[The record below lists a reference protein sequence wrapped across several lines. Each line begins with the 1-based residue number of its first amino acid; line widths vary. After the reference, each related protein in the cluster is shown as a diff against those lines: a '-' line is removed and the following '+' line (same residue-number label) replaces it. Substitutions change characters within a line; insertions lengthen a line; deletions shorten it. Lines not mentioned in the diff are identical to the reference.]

1 MNRAEKRNQEK
12 IYKKKMQW
20 AESLRPW
27 QKEFIND
34 ALADARATIETEVVS
49 NLDTIITA
57 ALVEK
62 TDLSLK
68 EIFDINVTVGEFYG
82 RIRYENSIK
91 GFENR
96 MKTLASIQEEVIKK
110 INGMIKEGK
119 ERGPIV
125 KAIREEFKGTGLTTA
140 EINVAY
146 KKCLENAEKEEEY
159 LAAKKILSIIGEN
172 VDDYSEEE
180 KSPEWY
186 SDYEYAVQ
194 LHFCEEDLSEMTHF
208 LTSRNYDREN
218 KKIIPLSKKMLDKI
232 ESYCHSI
239 ESACNK
245 YNCGSPVWTEFLDKK
260 YKLLKEYSSKDYDEI
275 WRMEDLNEPYLAEI
289 KTRLAGMF
297 RTIRGL
303 KLPPKRRCKI
313 KPLK

>member
-96 MKTLASIQEEVIKK
+96 MKTLASIQEDVTKR
-110 INGMIKEGK
+110 INEMIKEGK

-159 LAAKKILSIIGEN
+159 LAAKKILSIMGED
-172 VDDYSEEE
+172 VDDCSEETEIIVEDPVEE
-180 KSPEWY
+180 KN
-186 SDYEYAVQ
+186 D
-194 LHFCEEDLSEMTHF
+194 EEAE
-208 LTSRNYDREN
+208 RIEAAIN
-218 KKIIPLSKKMLDKI
+218 KVKEIEAKSKKSKSKLKIVNKVTKIISMDVQGEFGLYHIEDGKVQMGTNVFKDSAEVEAWAKEHIDTTEEKI
-232 ESYCHSI
+232 RTLENEIAAHKQQI
-239 ESACNK
+239 
-245 YNCGSPVWTEFLDKK
+245 EFLN
-260 YKLLKEYSSKDYDEI
+260 SSK
-275 WRMEDLNEPYLAEI
+275 NETIEVVKSYLA
-289 KTRLAGMF
+289 K
-297 RTIRGL
+297 
-303 KLPPKRRCKI
+303 
-313 KPLK
+313 

>member
-20 AESLRPW
+20 AENLRPW

-91 GFENR
+91 GFKNR
-96 MKTLASIQEEVIKK
+96 MKTLASIQEDVTKR
-110 INGMIKEGK
+110 INEMIKEGK

-125 KAIREEFKGTGLTTA
+125 KAIREEFKGTGITTA

-159 LAAKKILSIIGEN
+159 LAAKKILSIMGEN
-172 VDDYSEEE
+172 VDDCSDEVEETEVKADDPVVEE
-180 KSPEWY
+180 KN
-186 SDYEYAVQ
+186 D
-194 LHFCEEDLSEMTHF
+194 EEAE
-208 LTSRNYDREN
+208 RIEVAIN
-218 KKIIPLSKKMLDKI
+218 KVKEIEAKSKKSKSKLKIINKVTKI
-232 ESYCHSI
+232 ISMDVQGEFGLYHI
-239 ESACNK
+239 EDGKVQMGTDIFENIEEVEVWAKEHIDTTEEKIRSLERERSAHK
-245 YNCGSPVWTEFLDKK
+245 QQIEFLNN
-260 YKLLKEYSSKDYDEI
+260 SK
-275 WRMEDLNEPYLAEI
+275 NEAIEVVENYLT
-289 KTRLAGMF
+289 K
-297 RTIRGL
+297 
-303 KLPPKRRCKI
+303 
-313 KPLK
+313 

>member
-96 MKTLASIQEEVIKK
+96 MKTLASIQEDVTKR
-110 INGMIKEGK
+110 INEMIKEGK

-159 LAAKKILSIIGEN
+159 LAAKKILSIMGED
-172 VDDYSEEE
+172 VDDCSEETEIIVEDPVEE
-180 KSPEWY
+180 KN
-186 SDYEYAVQ
+186 D
-194 LHFCEEDLSEMTHF
+194 EEAE
-208 LTSRNYDREN
+208 RIEAAIN
-218 KKIIPLSKKMLDKI
+218 KVKEIDAKSKKSKSKLKIVNKVTKIISMDVQGEFGLYHIEDGKVQMGTNVFKNTDEVEVWAKEHIDTTEEKI
-232 ESYCHSI
+232 RSLEREI
-239 ESACNK
+239 SAHK
-245 YNCGSPVWTEFLDKK
+245 QQIEFLNN
-260 YKLLKEYSSKDYDEI
+260 SK
-275 WRMEDLNEPYLAEI
+275 NEAIEVVENYLT
-289 KTRLAGMF
+289 K
-297 RTIRGL
+297 
-303 KLPPKRRCKI
+303 
-313 KPLK
+313 

>member
-96 MKTLASIQEEVIKK
+96 MKTLASIQEDVTKR
-110 INGMIKEGK
+110 INEMIKEGK

-159 LAAKKILSIIGEN
+159 LAAKKILSIMGED
-172 VDDYSEEE
+172 VDDCSEETEIIVEDPVEE
-180 KSPEWY
+180 KN
-186 SDYEYAVQ
+186 D
-194 LHFCEEDLSEMTHF
+194 EEAE
-208 LTSRNYDREN
+208 RIEAAIN
-218 KKIIPLSKKMLDKI
+218 KVKEIDAKSKKSKSKFKIINKVTKIVSMDVQGEFGLYHIEDEKVQMGTNVFKNADEVEKWAKKHIDDTEEKI
-232 ESYCHSI
+232 RNLENEIAAHKQQI
-239 ESACNK
+239 
-245 YNCGSPVWTEFLDKK
+245 EFLN
-260 YKLLKEYSSKDYDEI
+260 SSK
-275 WRMEDLNEPYLAEI
+275 NETIEVVKSYLT
-289 KTRLAGMF
+289 K
-297 RTIRGL
+297 
-303 KLPPKRRCKI
+303 
-313 KPLK
+313 

>member
-49 NLDTIITA
+49 NLDSIITG

-68 EIFDINVTVGEFYG
+68 EIYDINVLIGEFYG

-146 KKCLENAEKEEEY
+146 KKCLENVEKEEEY
-159 LAAKKILSIIGEN
+159 LAAKKILSIIEKN
-172 VDDYSEEE
+172 PDELSEETE
-180 KSPEWY
+180 IKADDPVVEENNAEAERIEAAINKVKEIDAKSKKTKGK
-186 SDYEYAVQ
+186 
-194 LHFCEEDLSEMTHF
+194 F
-208 LTSRNYDREN
+208 
-218 KKIIPLSKKMLDKI
+218 KIINKVTKIVSMDVQGEFGLYHIEDEKVQMGTNVFKNADEVKAWAKKHIDDTEEKI
-232 ESYCHSI
+232 RNLENEIAAHKQQI
-239 ESACNK
+239 
-245 YNCGSPVWTEFLDKK
+245 EFLN
-260 YKLLKEYSSKDYDEI
+260 SSK
-275 WRMEDLNEPYLAEI
+275 NETIEVVKSYLA
-289 KTRLAGMF
+289 K
-297 RTIRGL
+297 
-303 KLPPKRRCKI
+303 
-313 KPLK
+313 

>member
-96 MKTLASIQEEVIKK
+96 MKTLASIQEDVTKR
-110 INGMIKEGK
+110 INEMIKEGK

-159 LAAKKILSIIGEN
+159 LAAKKILSIMGED
-172 VDDYSEEE
+172 VDDCSEETEIIVEDPVEE
-180 KSPEWY
+180 KN
-186 SDYEYAVQ
+186 D
-194 LHFCEEDLSEMTHF
+194 EEAE
-208 LTSRNYDREN
+208 RIEAAIN
-218 KKIIPLSKKMLDKI
+218 KVKEIEAKSKKSKSKLKI
-232 ESYCHSI
+232 VNKVTKIVSMDVQGEFGLYHI
-239 ESACNK
+239 EDEKVQMGTNVFKNADEVEKWAKKHIDDTEEKIRNLENEIAAHK
-245 YNCGSPVWTEFLDKK
+245 QQIEFLN
-260 YKLLKEYSSKDYDEI
+260 SSK
-275 WRMEDLNEPYLAEI
+275 NETIEVVKSYLA
-289 KTRLAGMF
+289 K
-297 RTIRGL
+297 
-303 KLPPKRRCKI
+303 
-313 KPLK
+313 

>member
-96 MKTLASIQEEVIKK
+96 MKTLASIQEDVTKR
-110 INGMIKEGK
+110 INEMIKEGK

-159 LAAKKILSIIGEN
+159 LAAKKILSIMGED
-172 VDDYSEEE
+172 VDDCSEETEIIVEDPVEE
-180 KSPEWY
+180 KN
-186 SDYEYAVQ
+186 D
-194 LHFCEEDLSEMTHF
+194 EEAE
-208 LTSRNYDREN
+208 RIEAAIN
-218 KKIIPLSKKMLDKI
+218 KVKEIEAKSKKSKSKLKIVNKVTKIISMDVQGEFGLYHIEDGKVQMGTDIFENIEEVEVWAKEHIDTTEEKI
-232 ESYCHSI
+232 RSLEREI
-239 ESACNK
+239 SAHK
-245 YNCGSPVWTEFLDKK
+245 QQIEFLNN
-260 YKLLKEYSSKDYDEI
+260 SKNEAIEI
-275 WRMEDLNEPYLAEI
+275 VENYLT
-289 KTRLAGMF
+289 K
-297 RTIRGL
+297 
-303 KLPPKRRCKI
+303 
-313 KPLK
+313 

>member
-12 IYKKKMQW
+12 MYKKKMQW

-34 ALADARATIETEVVS
+34 ALADARATIETEIVS

-96 MKTLASIQEEVIKK
+96 MKTLASIQEDVTKR
-110 INGMIKEGK
+110 INEMIKEGK

-159 LAAKKILSIIGEN
+159 LAAKKILSIMGED
-172 VDDYSEEE
+172 VDDCSEETEIIVEDPVEE
-180 KSPEWY
+180 KN
-186 SDYEYAVQ
+186 D
-194 LHFCEEDLSEMTHF
+194 EEAE
-208 LTSRNYDREN
+208 RIEAAIN
-218 KKIIPLSKKMLDKI
+218 KVKEIEAKSKKSKSKLKIVNKVTKIISMDVQGEFGLYHIEDGKVQMGTNVFKNADEVEKWAKKHIDDTEEKI
-232 ESYCHSI
+232 RNLENEIAAHKQQI
-239 ESACNK
+239 
-245 YNCGSPVWTEFLDKK
+245 EFLN
-260 YKLLKEYSSKDYDEI
+260 SSK
-275 WRMEDLNEPYLAEI
+275 NETIEVVKSYLA
-289 KTRLAGMF
+289 K
-297 RTIRGL
+297 
-303 KLPPKRRCKI
+303 
-313 KPLK
+313 

>member
-96 MKTLASIQEEVIKK
+96 MKTLASIQEDVTKR
-110 INGMIKEGK
+110 INEMIKEGK

-159 LAAKKILSIIGEN
+159 LAAKKILSIMGEN
-172 VDDYSEEE
+172 VDDCSEETEIIVEDPVEE
-180 KSPEWY
+180 KN
-186 SDYEYAVQ
+186 D
-194 LHFCEEDLSEMTHF
+194 EEAE
-208 LTSRNYDREN
+208 RIEAAIN
-218 KKIIPLSKKMLDKI
+218 KVKEIEAKSKKSKSKLKIVNKVTKIISMDVQGEFGLYHIEDGKVQMGTDIFENIEEVEVWAKEHIDTTEEKI
-232 ESYCHSI
+232 RSLEREI
-239 ESACNK
+239 SAHK
-245 YNCGSPVWTEFLDKK
+245 QQIEFLNN
-260 YKLLKEYSSKDYDEI
+260 SK
-275 WRMEDLNEPYLAEI
+275 NETIEVVKSYLA
-289 KTRLAGMF
+289 K
-297 RTIRGL
+297 
-303 KLPPKRRCKI
+303 
-313 KPLK
+313 

>member
-12 IYKKKMQW
+12 MYKKKMQW

-49 NLDTIITA
+49 NLDTIITG

-68 EIFDINVTVGEFYG
+68 EIYDINVLIGEFYG

-96 MKTLASIQEEVIKK
+96 MKTLASIQEDVTKR
-110 INGMIKEGK
+110 INEMIKEGK

-159 LAAKKILSIIGEN
+159 LAAKKILSIMGED
-172 VDDYSEEE
+172 VDDCSEETEIIVEDPVEE
-180 KSPEWY
+180 KN
-186 SDYEYAVQ
+186 D
-194 LHFCEEDLSEMTHF
+194 EEAE
-208 LTSRNYDREN
+208 RIEAAIN
-218 KKIIPLSKKMLDKI
+218 KVKEIDAKSKKSKSKFKIINKVTKIVSMDVQGEFGLYHIEDEKVQMGTNVFKNADEVEKWAKKHIDDTEEKI
-232 ESYCHSI
+232 RNLENEIAAHKQQI
-239 ESACNK
+239 
-245 YNCGSPVWTEFLDKK
+245 EFLN
-260 YKLLKEYSSKDYDEI
+260 SSK
-275 WRMEDLNEPYLAEI
+275 NETIEVVKSYLA
-289 KTRLAGMF
+289 K
-297 RTIRGL
+297 
-303 KLPPKRRCKI
+303 
-313 KPLK
+313 

>member
-96 MKTLASIQEEVIKK
+96 MKTLASIQEDVTKR
-110 INGMIKEGK
+110 INEMIKEGK

-159 LAAKKILSIIGEN
+159 LAAKKILSIMGED
-172 VDDYSEEE
+172 VDDCSEETEIIVEDPVEE
-180 KSPEWY
+180 KN
-186 SDYEYAVQ
+186 D
-194 LHFCEEDLSEMTHF
+194 EEAE
-208 LTSRNYDREN
+208 RIEAAIN
-218 KKIIPLSKKMLDKI
+218 KVKEIEAKSKKSKSKLKIVNKVTKIISMDVQGEFGLYHIEDGKVQMGTDIFENIEEVEVWAKEHIDTTEEKI
-232 ESYCHSI
+232 RSLEREI
-239 ESACNK
+239 SAHK
-245 YNCGSPVWTEFLDKK
+245 QQIEFLNN
-260 YKLLKEYSSKDYDEI
+260 SK
-275 WRMEDLNEPYLAEI
+275 NEVIEVVENYLT
-289 KTRLAGMF
+289 K
-297 RTIRGL
+297 
-303 KLPPKRRCKI
+303 
-313 KPLK
+313 

>member
-96 MKTLASIQEEVIKK
+96 MKTLASIQEDVTKR
-110 INGMIKEGK
+110 INEMIKEGK

-125 KAIREEFKGTGLTTA
+125 KAILEEFKGTGLTTA

-159 LAAKKILSIIGEN
+159 LAAKKILSIMGED
-172 VDDYSEEE
+172 VDDCSEETEIIVEDPVEE
-180 KSPEWY
+180 KN
-186 SDYEYAVQ
+186 D
-194 LHFCEEDLSEMTHF
+194 EEAE
-208 LTSRNYDREN
+208 RIEAAIN
-218 KKIIPLSKKMLDKI
+218 KVKEIDAKSKKSKSKLKIVNKVTKIISMDVQGEFGLYHIEDGKVQMGTNVFKNTDEVEAWAKDHIDTTEEKI
-232 ESYCHSI
+232 RTLENEIAAHKQQI
-239 ESACNK
+239 
-245 YNCGSPVWTEFLDKK
+245 EFLN
-260 YKLLKEYSSKDYDEI
+260 SSK
-275 WRMEDLNEPYLAEI
+275 NETIEVVKSYLA
-289 KTRLAGMF
+289 K
-297 RTIRGL
+297 
-303 KLPPKRRCKI
+303 
-313 KPLK
+313 

>member
-34 ALADARATIETEVVS
+34 ALADARATIETEIVS

-96 MKTLASIQEEVIKK
+96 MKTLASIQEDVTKR
-110 INGMIKEGK
+110 INEMIKEGK

-159 LAAKKILSIIGEN
+159 LAAKKILSIMGEN
-172 VDDYSEEE
+172 VDDCSEETEIIVEDPVEE
-180 KSPEWY
+180 KN
-186 SDYEYAVQ
+186 D
-194 LHFCEEDLSEMTHF
+194 EEAE
-208 LTSRNYDREN
+208 RIEAAIN
-218 KKIIPLSKKMLDKI
+218 KVKEIEAKSKKSKSKFKIINKVTKIVSMDVQGEFGLYHIEDEKVQMGTNVFKNADEVEKWAKKHIDDTEEKI
-232 ESYCHSI
+232 RNLENEIAAHKQQI
-239 ESACNK
+239 
-245 YNCGSPVWTEFLDKK
+245 EFLN
-260 YKLLKEYSSKDYDEI
+260 SSK
-275 WRMEDLNEPYLAEI
+275 NETIEVVKSYLA
-289 KTRLAGMF
+289 K
-297 RTIRGL
+297 
-303 KLPPKRRCKI
+303 
-313 KPLK
+313 

>member
-96 MKTLASIQEEVIKK
+96 MKTLASIQEDVTKR
-110 INGMIKEGK
+110 INEMIKEGK

-159 LAAKKILSIIGEN
+159 LAAKKILSIMGED
-172 VDDYSEEE
+172 VDDCSEETEIIVEDPVEE
-180 KSPEWY
+180 KN
-186 SDYEYAVQ
+186 D
-194 LHFCEEDLSEMTHF
+194 EEAE
-208 LTSRNYDREN
+208 RIEVAIN
-218 KKIIPLSKKMLDKI
+218 KVKEIEAKSKKSKSKLKIVNKVTKIISMDVQGEFGLYHIEDGKVQMGTDIFENIEEVEVWAKEHIDTTEEKI
-232 ESYCHSI
+232 RSLEREI
-239 ESACNK
+239 SAHK
-245 YNCGSPVWTEFLDKK
+245 QQIEFLNN
-260 YKLLKEYSSKDYDEI
+260 SK
-275 WRMEDLNEPYLAEI
+275 NEAIEVVENYLT
-289 KTRLAGMF
+289 K
-297 RTIRGL
+297 
-303 KLPPKRRCKI
+303 
-313 KPLK
+313 

>member
-49 NLDTIITA
+49 NLDSIITG

-68 EIFDINVTVGEFYG
+68 EIYDINVLIGEFYG

-96 MKTLASIQEEVIKK
+96 MKILASIQEEVIKK

-125 KAIREEFKGTGLTTA
+125 KAIREEFKGGGLTTA

-146 KKCLENAEKEEEY
+146 KKCLENVEKEEEY
-159 LAAKKILSIIGEN
+159 LAAKKILSIMSED
-172 VDDYSEEE
+172 VDDCSEEDEETEIKVEDPVEE
-180 KSPEWY
+180 KN
-186 SDYEYAVQ
+186 D
-194 LHFCEEDLSEMTHF
+194 EEAE
-208 LTSRNYDREN
+208 RIEAAIN
-218 KKIIPLSKKMLDKI
+218 KVKEIDAKSKKSKSKFKIINKVTKIVSMDVQGEFGLYHIEDEKVQMGTNVFKNADEVEKWAKKHIDDTEEKI
-232 ESYCHSI
+232 RNLENEIAAHKQQI
-239 ESACNK
+239 
-245 YNCGSPVWTEFLDKK
+245 EFLN
-260 YKLLKEYSSKDYDEI
+260 SSK
-275 WRMEDLNEPYLAEI
+275 NETIEVVKSYLA
-289 KTRLAGMF
+289 K
-297 RTIRGL
+297 
-303 KLPPKRRCKI
+303 
-313 KPLK
+313 

>member
-96 MKTLASIQEEVIKK
+96 MKTLASIQEDVTKR
-110 INGMIKEGK
+110 INEMIKEGK

-159 LAAKKILSIIGEN
+159 LAAKKILSIIGED
-172 VDDYSEEE
+172 VDDCSEETEIIVEDPVEE
-180 KSPEWY
+180 KN
-186 SDYEYAVQ
+186 D
-194 LHFCEEDLSEMTHF
+194 EEAE
-208 LTSRNYDREN
+208 RIEAAIN
-218 KKIIPLSKKMLDKI
+218 KVKEIDAKSKKSKSKFKIINKVTKIVSMDVQGEFGLYHIEDEKVQMGTNVFKNADEVEKWAKKHIDDTEEKI
-232 ESYCHSI
+232 RNLENEIAAHKQQI
-239 ESACNK
+239 
-245 YNCGSPVWTEFLDKK
+245 EFLN
-260 YKLLKEYSSKDYDEI
+260 SSK
-275 WRMEDLNEPYLAEI
+275 NETIEVVKSYLA
-289 KTRLAGMF
+289 K
-297 RTIRGL
+297 
-303 KLPPKRRCKI
+303 
-313 KPLK
+313 

>member
-96 MKTLASIQEEVIKK
+96 MKTLASIQEDVTKR
-110 INGMIKEGK
+110 INEMIKEGK

-159 LAAKKILSIIGEN
+159 LAAKKILSIMGED
-172 VDDYSEEE
+172 VDDCSEETEIIVEDPVEE
-180 KSPEWY
+180 KN
-186 SDYEYAVQ
+186 D
-194 LHFCEEDLSEMTHF
+194 EEAE
-208 LTSRNYDREN
+208 RIEAAIN
-218 KKIIPLSKKMLDKI
+218 KVKEIEAKSKKSKSKLKIVNKVTKIISMDVQGEFGLYHIEDGKVQMGTDIFENIEEVEVWAKEHIDTTEEKI
-232 ESYCHSI
+232 RSLEREI
-239 ESACNK
+239 SAHK
-245 YNCGSPVWTEFLDKK
+245 QQIEFLNN
-260 YKLLKEYSSKDYDEI
+260 SK
-275 WRMEDLNEPYLAEI
+275 NETIEVVKSYLT
-289 KTRLAGMF
+289 K
-297 RTIRGL
+297 
-303 KLPPKRRCKI
+303 
-313 KPLK
+313 

>member
-34 ALADARATIETEVVS
+34 ALADARATIETEIVS

-96 MKTLASIQEEVIKK
+96 MKTLASIQEDVTKR
-110 INGMIKEGK
+110 INEMIKEGK
-119 ERGPIV
+119 ERGPII

-159 LAAKKILSIIGEN
+159 LTAKKILSIMGED
-172 VDDYSEEE
+172 VDDCSEETEIIVEDPVEE
-180 KSPEWY
+180 KN
-186 SDYEYAVQ
+186 D
-194 LHFCEEDLSEMTHF
+194 EEAE
-208 LTSRNYDREN
+208 RIEAAIN
-218 KKIIPLSKKMLDKI
+218 KVKEIEAKSKKSKSKLKIVNKVTKIISMDVQGEFGLYHIEDGKVQMGTDIFENIEEVEVWAKEHIDTTEEKI
-232 ESYCHSI
+232 RSLEREI
-239 ESACNK
+239 SAHK
-245 YNCGSPVWTEFLDKK
+245 QQIEFLNN
-260 YKLLKEYSSKDYDEI
+260 SK
-275 WRMEDLNEPYLAEI
+275 NEAIEVVENYLT
-289 KTRLAGMF
+289 K
-297 RTIRGL
+297 
-303 KLPPKRRCKI
+303 
-313 KPLK
+313 

>member
-96 MKTLASIQEEVIKK
+96 MKTLASIQEDVTKR
-110 INGMIKEGK
+110 INEMIKEGK

-159 LAAKKILSIIGEN
+159 LAAKKILSIMGED
-172 VDDYSEEE
+172 VDDCSEETEIIVEDPVEE
-180 KSPEWY
+180 KN
-186 SDYEYAVQ
+186 D
-194 LHFCEEDLSEMTHF
+194 EEAE
-208 LTSRNYDREN
+208 RIEAAIN
-218 KKIIPLSKKMLDKI
+218 KVKEIDAKSKKSKSKLKIVNKVTKIISMDVQGEFGLYHIEDGKVQMGTNVFKNTDEVEAWAKDHIDNTEEKI
-232 ESYCHSI
+232 RILEREI
-239 ESACNK
+239 SAHK
-245 YNCGSPVWTEFLDKK
+245 QQIEFLNN
-260 YKLLKEYSSKDYDEI
+260 SK
-275 WRMEDLNEPYLAEI
+275 NEAIEVVENYLT
-289 KTRLAGMF
+289 K
-297 RTIRGL
+297 
-303 KLPPKRRCKI
+303 
-313 KPLK
+313 

>member
-96 MKTLASIQEEVIKK
+96 MKTLASIQEDVTKR
-110 INGMIKEGK
+110 INEMIKEGK

-159 LAAKKILSIIGEN
+159 LAAKKILSIMGEN
-172 VDDYSEEE
+172 VDDCSEEVEETEVKADDPVVEE
-180 KSPEWY
+180 KN
-186 SDYEYAVQ
+186 D
-194 LHFCEEDLSEMTHF
+194 EEAE
-208 LTSRNYDREN
+208 RIEVAIN
-218 KKIIPLSKKMLDKI
+218 KVKEIEAKSKKSKSKLKIVNKVTKIISMDVQGEFGLYHIEDGKVQMGTDIFENIEEVEVWAKEHIDTTEEKI
-232 ESYCHSI
+232 RSLEREI
-239 ESACNK
+239 SAHK
-245 YNCGSPVWTEFLDKK
+245 QQIEFLN
-260 YKLLKEYSSKDYDEI
+260 SSK
-275 WRMEDLNEPYLAEI
+275 NETIEVVKSYLT
-289 KTRLAGMF
+289 K
-297 RTIRGL
+297 
-303 KLPPKRRCKI
+303 
-313 KPLK
+313 

>member
-96 MKTLASIQEEVIKK
+96 MKTLASIQEEVTKK
-110 INGMIKEGK
+110 INEMIKEGK

-125 KAIREEFKGTGLTTA
+125 KVIREEFKGSGLTTA

-159 LAAKKILSIIGEN
+159 LAAKKILSIMGED
-172 VDDYSEEE
+172 VDDCSEETEIKVEDPVEE
-180 KSPEWY
+180 KN
-186 SDYEYAVQ
+186 D
-194 LHFCEEDLSEMTHF
+194 EEAE
-208 LTSRNYDREN
+208 RIEAAIN
-218 KKIIPLSKKMLDKI
+218 KVKEIEAKSKKTKSKLKIVNKVTKIISMDVQGEFGLYHIEDGKVQMGTDIFENIEEVEVWAKEHIDTTEEKI
-232 ESYCHSI
+232 RSLEREI
-239 ESACNK
+239 SAHK
-245 YNCGSPVWTEFLDKK
+245 QQIEFLN
-260 YKLLKEYSSKDYDEI
+260 SSK
-275 WRMEDLNEPYLAEI
+275 NETIEVVKSYLT
-289 KTRLAGMF
+289 K
-297 RTIRGL
+297 
-303 KLPPKRRCKI
+303 
-313 KPLK
+313 

>member
-49 NLDTIITA
+49 NLDTIITG

-68 EIFDINVTVGEFYG
+68 EIYDINVLIGEFYG

-159 LAAKKILSIIGEN
+159 LAAKKILSIMGED
-172 VDDYSEEE
+172 VDDCSEETEIIVEDPVEE
-180 KSPEWY
+180 KN
-186 SDYEYAVQ
+186 D
-194 LHFCEEDLSEMTHF
+194 EEAE
-208 LTSRNYDREN
+208 RIEAAIN
-218 KKIIPLSKKMLDKI
+218 KVKEIDAKSKKSKSKLKI
-232 ESYCHSI
+232 VNKVTKIVSMDVQGEFGLYHI
-239 ESACNK
+239 EDEKVQMGTNVFKNADEVEKWAKKHIDDTEEKIRNLENEIAAHK
-245 YNCGSPVWTEFLDKK
+245 QQIEFLN
-260 YKLLKEYSSKDYDEI
+260 SSK
-275 WRMEDLNEPYLAEI
+275 NETIEVVKSYLA
-289 KTRLAGMF
+289 K
-297 RTIRGL
+297 
-303 KLPPKRRCKI
+303 
-313 KPLK
+313 

>member
-49 NLDTIITA
+49 NLDTIITG

-68 EIFDINVTVGEFYG
+68 EIYDINVLIGEFYG

-159 LAAKKILSIIGEN
+159 LAAKKILSIMGED
-172 VDDYSEEE
+172 VDDCSEETEIIVEDPVEE
-180 KSPEWY
+180 KN
-186 SDYEYAVQ
+186 D
-194 LHFCEEDLSEMTHF
+194 EEAE
-208 LTSRNYDREN
+208 RIEAAIN
-218 KKIIPLSKKMLDKI
+218 KVKEIDAKSKKSKSKFKIINKVTKIVSMDVQGEFGLYHIEDEKVQMGTNVFKNADEVEKWAKKHIDDTEEKI
-232 ESYCHSI
+232 RNLENEIAAHKQQI
-239 ESACNK
+239 
-245 YNCGSPVWTEFLDKK
+245 EFLN
-260 YKLLKEYSSKDYDEI
+260 SSK
-275 WRMEDLNEPYLAEI
+275 NETIEVVKSYLT
-289 KTRLAGMF
+289 K
-297 RTIRGL
+297 
-303 KLPPKRRCKI
+303 
-313 KPLK
+313 

>member
-96 MKTLASIQEEVIKK
+96 MKTLASIQEDVTKR
-110 INGMIKEGK
+110 INEMIKEGK

-159 LAAKKILSIIGEN
+159 LAAKKILSIMGED
-172 VDDYSEEE
+172 VDDCSEETEIIVEDPVEE
-180 KSPEWY
+180 KN
-186 SDYEYAVQ
+186 D
-194 LHFCEEDLSEMTHF
+194 EEAE
-208 LTSRNYDREN
+208 RIEVAIN
-218 KKIIPLSKKMLDKI
+218 KVKEIEAKSKKSKSKLKIVNKVTKIISMDVQGEFGLYHIEDGKVQMGTNVFKNTDEVEDWAKDHIDTTEEKI
-232 ESYCHSI
+232 RTLENEIAAHKQQI
-239 ESACNK
+239 
-245 YNCGSPVWTEFLDKK
+245 EFLN
-260 YKLLKEYSSKDYDEI
+260 SSK
-275 WRMEDLNEPYLAEI
+275 NETIEVVKSYLA
-289 KTRLAGMF
+289 K
-297 RTIRGL
+297 
-303 KLPPKRRCKI
+303 
-313 KPLK
+313 

>member
-68 EIFDINVTVGEFYG
+68 EIYDINVLIGEFYG

-159 LAAKKILSIIGEN
+159 LAAKKILSIIGED
-172 VDDYSEEE
+172 VDDCSEETEIIVEDPVEE
-180 KSPEWY
+180 KN
-186 SDYEYAVQ
+186 D
-194 LHFCEEDLSEMTHF
+194 EEAE
-208 LTSRNYDREN
+208 RIEAAIN
-218 KKIIPLSKKMLDKI
+218 KVKEIDAKSKKSKSKFKIINKVTKIVSMDVQGEFGLYHIEDEKVQMGTNVFKNADEVEKWAKKHIDDTEEKI
-232 ESYCHSI
+232 RNLENEIAAHKQQI
-239 ESACNK
+239 
-245 YNCGSPVWTEFLDKK
+245 EFLN
-260 YKLLKEYSSKDYDEI
+260 SSK
-275 WRMEDLNEPYLAEI
+275 NETIEVVKSYLA
-289 KTRLAGMF
+289 K
-297 RTIRGL
+297 
-303 KLPPKRRCKI
+303 
-313 KPLK
+313 

>member
-96 MKTLASIQEEVIKK
+96 MKTLASIQEDVTKR
-110 INGMIKEGK
+110 INEMIKEGK

-159 LAAKKILSIIGEN
+159 LAAKKILSIMGEN
-172 VDDYSEEE
+172 VDDCSEEVEETEVKADDPVVEE
-180 KSPEWY
+180 KN
-186 SDYEYAVQ
+186 D
-194 LHFCEEDLSEMTHF
+194 EEAE
-208 LTSRNYDREN
+208 RIEVAIN
-218 KKIIPLSKKMLDKI
+218 KVKEIEAKSKKSKSKFKIINKVTKIVSMDVQGEFGVYHIEDEKVQMGTNVFKNADEVEKWAKKHIDDTEEKI
-232 ESYCHSI
+232 RNLENEIAAHKQQI
-239 ESACNK
+239 
-245 YNCGSPVWTEFLDKK
+245 EFLN
-260 YKLLKEYSSKDYDEI
+260 SSK
-275 WRMEDLNEPYLAEI
+275 NETIEVVKSYLA
-289 KTRLAGMF
+289 K
-297 RTIRGL
+297 
-303 KLPPKRRCKI
+303 
-313 KPLK
+313 

>member
-12 IYKKKMQW
+12 MYKKKMQW

-34 ALADARATIETEVVS
+34 ALADARATIEIEIVS

-68 EIFDINVTVGEFYG
+68 EIYDINVLIGEFYG

-96 MKTLASIQEEVIKK
+96 MKTLASIQEDVTKR
-110 INGMIKEGK
+110 INEMIKEGK

-159 LAAKKILSIIGEN
+159 LAAKKILSIMGED
-172 VDDYSEEE
+172 VDDCSEETEIIVEDPLEE
-180 KSPEWY
+180 KN
-186 SDYEYAVQ
+186 D
-194 LHFCEEDLSEMTHF
+194 EEAERIEAAM
-208 LTSRNYDREN
+208 N
-218 KKIIPLSKKMLDKI
+218 KVKEIDAKAKKSKSKFKIINKVTKIVSMDVQGEFGLYHIEDEKVQMGTNVFKNADEVEKWAKKHIDDTEEKI
-232 ESYCHSI
+232 RNLENEIAAHKQQI
-239 ESACNK
+239 
-245 YNCGSPVWTEFLDKK
+245 EFLN
-260 YKLLKEYSSKDYDEI
+260 SSK
-275 WRMEDLNEPYLAEI
+275 NETIEVVKSYLA
-289 KTRLAGMF
+289 K
-297 RTIRGL
+297 
-303 KLPPKRRCKI
+303 
-313 KPLK
+313 

>member
-12 IYKKKMQW
+12 MYKKKMQW

-96 MKTLASIQEEVIKK
+96 MKTLVSIQEDVTKR
-110 INGMIKEGK
+110 INEMIKEGK

-159 LAAKKILSIIGEN
+159 LAAKKILSIMGED
-172 VDDYSEEE
+172 VDDCSEETEIIVEDPVEE
-180 KSPEWY
+180 KN
-186 SDYEYAVQ
+186 D
-194 LHFCEEDLSEMTHF
+194 EEAE
-208 LTSRNYDREN
+208 RIEAAIN
-218 KKIIPLSKKMLDKI
+218 KVKEIDAKSKKSKSKFKIINKVTKIVSMDVQGEFGLYHIEDEKVQMGTNVFKNADEVEKWAKKHIDDTEEKIRNLENEIAAHKQQIEFLNNSKNETI
-232 ESYCHSI
+232 QVVESYLT
-239 ESACNK
+239 N
-245 YNCGSPVWTEFLDKK
+245 
-260 YKLLKEYSSKDYDEI
+260 
-275 WRMEDLNEPYLAEI
+275 
-289 KTRLAGMF
+289 
-297 RTIRGL
+297 
-303 KLPPKRRCKI
+303 
-313 KPLK
+313 

>member
-96 MKTLASIQEEVIKK
+96 MKTLASIQEDVTKR
-110 INGMIKEGK
+110 INEMIKEGK

-172 VDDYSEEE
+172 VDDCSEETEIIVEDPVEE
-180 KSPEWY
+180 KN
-186 SDYEYAVQ
+186 D
-194 LHFCEEDLSEMTHF
+194 EEAE
-208 LTSRNYDREN
+208 RIEAAIN
-218 KKIIPLSKKMLDKI
+218 KVKEIEAKSKKSKSKLKIVNKVTKIISMDVQGEFGLYHIEDGKVQMGTDIFENIEEVEVWAKEHIDTTEEKI
-232 ESYCHSI
+232 RSLEREI
-239 ESACNK
+239 SAHK
-245 YNCGSPVWTEFLDKK
+245 QQIEFLNN
-260 YKLLKEYSSKDYDEI
+260 SK
-275 WRMEDLNEPYLAEI
+275 NEAIEVVENYLT
-289 KTRLAGMF
+289 K
-297 RTIRGL
+297 
-303 KLPPKRRCKI
+303 
-313 KPLK
+313 

>member
-12 IYKKKMQW
+12 MYKKKMQW

-34 ALADARATIETEVVS
+34 ALADARATIETEIVS

-68 EIFDINVTVGEFYG
+68 EIYDINVLIGEFYG

-159 LAAKKILSIIGEN
+159 LAAKKILSIMGED
-172 VDDYSEEE
+172 VDDCSEETEIIVEDPVEE
-180 KSPEWY
+180 KN
-186 SDYEYAVQ
+186 D
-194 LHFCEEDLSEMTHF
+194 EEAE
-208 LTSRNYDREN
+208 RIEAAIN
-218 KKIIPLSKKMLDKI
+218 KVKEIDAKSKKSKSKFKIINKVTKIVSMDVQGEFGLYHIEDEKVQMGTNVFKNADEVEKWAKKHIDDTEEKI
-232 ESYCHSI
+232 RNLENEIAAHKQQI
-239 ESACNK
+239 
-245 YNCGSPVWTEFLDKK
+245 EFLN
-260 YKLLKEYSSKDYDEI
+260 SSK
-275 WRMEDLNEPYLAEI
+275 NETIEVVKSYLA
-289 KTRLAGMF
+289 K
-297 RTIRGL
+297 
-303 KLPPKRRCKI
+303 
-313 KPLK
+313 

>member
-68 EIFDINVTVGEFYG
+68 EIYDINVLIGEFYG

-91 GFENR
+91 GFKNR
-96 MKTLASIQEEVIKK
+96 MKTLASIQEDVTKR
-110 INGMIKEGK
+110 INEMIKEGK

-159 LAAKKILSIIGEN
+159 LAAKKILSIMGED
-172 VDDYSEEE
+172 VDDCSEETEIIVEDPVEE
-180 KSPEWY
+180 KN
-186 SDYEYAVQ
+186 D
-194 LHFCEEDLSEMTHF
+194 EEAE
-208 LTSRNYDREN
+208 RIEAAIN
-218 KKIIPLSKKMLDKI
+218 KVKEIDAKSKKSKSKFKIINKVTKIVSMDVQGEFGLYHIEDEKVQMGTNVFKNADEVEKWAKKHIDDTEEKI
-232 ESYCHSI
+232 RNLENEIAAHKQQI
-239 ESACNK
+239 
-245 YNCGSPVWTEFLDKK
+245 EFLN
-260 YKLLKEYSSKDYDEI
+260 SSK
-275 WRMEDLNEPYLAEI
+275 NETIEVVKSYLA
-289 KTRLAGMF
+289 K
-297 RTIRGL
+297 
-303 KLPPKRRCKI
+303 
-313 KPLK
+313 

>member
-96 MKTLASIQEEVIKK
+96 MKTLASIQEDVTKR
-110 INGMIKEGK
+110 INEMIKEGK

-159 LAAKKILSIIGEN
+159 LAAKKILSIMGED
-172 VDDYSEEE
+172 VDDCSEETEIIVEDPVEE
-180 KSPEWY
+180 KN
-186 SDYEYAVQ
+186 D
-194 LHFCEEDLSEMTHF
+194 EEAE
-208 LTSRNYDREN
+208 RIEAAIN
-218 KKIIPLSKKMLDKI
+218 KVKEIDAKSKKSKSKLKIVNKVIKIISMDVQGEFGLYHIEDGKVQMGTNVFKNTDEVEAWAKDHIDTTEEKI
-232 ESYCHSI
+232 RTLENEIAAHKQQI
-239 ESACNK
+239 
-245 YNCGSPVWTEFLDKK
+245 EFLN
-260 YKLLKEYSSKDYDEI
+260 SSK
-275 WRMEDLNEPYLAEI
+275 NETIEVVKSYLA
-289 KTRLAGMF
+289 K
-297 RTIRGL
+297 
-303 KLPPKRRCKI
+303 
-313 KPLK
+313 

>member
-96 MKTLASIQEEVIKK
+96 MKTLASIQEDVTKR
-110 INGMIKEGK
+110 INEMIKEGK

-159 LAAKKILSIIGEN
+159 LAAKKILSIMGED
-172 VDDYSEEE
+172 VDDCSEETEIIVEDPVEE
-180 KSPEWY
+180 KN
-186 SDYEYAVQ
+186 D
-194 LHFCEEDLSEMTHF
+194 EEAE
-208 LTSRNYDREN
+208 RIEVAIN
-218 KKIIPLSKKMLDKI
+218 KVKEIEAKSKKSKSKLKIVNKVTKIISMDVQGEFGLYHIEDGKVQMGTNVFKNTDEVEAWAKDHIDTTEEKI
-232 ESYCHSI
+232 RTLENEIAAHKQQI
-239 ESACNK
+239 
-245 YNCGSPVWTEFLDKK
+245 EFLN
-260 YKLLKEYSSKDYDEI
+260 SSK
-275 WRMEDLNEPYLAEI
+275 NETIEVVKSYLA
-289 KTRLAGMF
+289 K
-297 RTIRGL
+297 
-303 KLPPKRRCKI
+303 
-313 KPLK
+313 

>member
-12 IYKKKMQW
+12 MYKKKMQW

-68 EIFDINVTVGEFYG
+68 EIYDINVLIGEFYG

-159 LAAKKILSIIGEN
+159 LAAKKILSIMGED
-172 VDDYSEEE
+172 VDDCSEETEIIVEDPVEE
-180 KSPEWY
+180 KN
-186 SDYEYAVQ
+186 D
-194 LHFCEEDLSEMTHF
+194 EEAE
-208 LTSRNYDREN
+208 RIEAAIN
-218 KKIIPLSKKMLDKI
+218 KVKEIDAKSKKSKSKLKIVNKVTKIISMDVQGEFGLYHIEDGKVQMGTDIFENIEEVEVWAKEHIDTTEEKI
-232 ESYCHSI
+232 RSLEREI
-239 ESACNK
+239 SAHK
-245 YNCGSPVWTEFLDKK
+245 QQIEFLNN
-260 YKLLKEYSSKDYDEI
+260 SK
-275 WRMEDLNEPYLAEI
+275 NEAIEVVENYLT
-289 KTRLAGMF
+289 K
-297 RTIRGL
+297 
-303 KLPPKRRCKI
+303 
-313 KPLK
+313 

>member
-49 NLDTIITA
+49 NLDSIITG

-68 EIFDINVTVGEFYG
+68 EIYDINVLIGEFYG

-96 MKTLASIQEEVIKK
+96 MKILASIQEEVIKK

-125 KAIREEFKGTGLTTA
+125 KAIREEFKGVGLTTA

-146 KKCLENAEKEEEY
+146 KKCLENVEKEEEY
-159 LAAKKILSIIGEN
+159 LAAKKILSIMSED
-172 VDDYSEEE
+172 VDDCSEEDEETEIKVEDPVEE
-180 KSPEWY
+180 KN
-186 SDYEYAVQ
+186 D
-194 LHFCEEDLSEMTHF
+194 EEAE
-208 LTSRNYDREN
+208 RIEAAIN
-218 KKIIPLSKKMLDKI
+218 KVKEIDAKSKKSKSKFKIINKVTKIVSMDVQGEFGLYHIEDEKVQMGTNVFKNADEVEKWAKKHIDDTEEKI
-232 ESYCHSI
+232 RNLENEIAAHKQQI
-239 ESACNK
+239 
-245 YNCGSPVWTEFLDKK
+245 EFLN
-260 YKLLKEYSSKDYDEI
+260 SSK
-275 WRMEDLNEPYLAEI
+275 NETIEVVKSYLA
-289 KTRLAGMF
+289 K
-297 RTIRGL
+297 
-303 KLPPKRRCKI
+303 
-313 KPLK
+313 